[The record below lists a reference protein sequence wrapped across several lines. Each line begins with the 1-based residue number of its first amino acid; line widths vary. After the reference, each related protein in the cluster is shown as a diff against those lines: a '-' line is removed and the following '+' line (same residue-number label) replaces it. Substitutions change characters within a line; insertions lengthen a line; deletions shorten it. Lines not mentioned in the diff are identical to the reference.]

1 MHGLLVAVASIVA
14 EQGLEGVQA
23 SLTGVWARE
32 LQLPGSGAWAHRH
45 TGLVVPWHV
54 GSSQIGD

>member
-23 SLTGVWARE
+23 SLTGVWAWE
-32 LQLPGSGAWAHRH
+32 LQLPGSGAWA
-45 TGLVVPWHV
+45 
-54 GSSQIGD
+54 Q